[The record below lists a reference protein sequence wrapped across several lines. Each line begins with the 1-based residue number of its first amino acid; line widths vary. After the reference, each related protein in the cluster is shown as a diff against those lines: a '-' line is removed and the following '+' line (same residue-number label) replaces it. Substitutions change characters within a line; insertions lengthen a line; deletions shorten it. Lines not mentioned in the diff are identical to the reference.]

1 MAPSANH
8 WRNLAD
14 FLLAYLLVLATP
26 GPNMLL
32 VGAAAPEGGA
42 GLGGGAA
49 GRLLGAALLLWVEV
63 SVARRPPLDARR
75 LGRGGRAAGF
85 AAGFCT
91 AATNPV
97 SAAFFAAQFLG
108 PLGAGADG
116 GSAAVLA
123 PLAIAAVVLAGLHVG
138 RRRAPGPPG
147 LPPRRLGV
155 AAPGPARRGG
165 RARLHGAVLRRR
177 GAPLAAG
184 QPSRGAIDDAGQTAN
199 DGLPFTWTSRAGTRS
214 PFPGRASRSRGRRQT
229 GGGLRALQQPGRA

>member
-1 MAPSANH
+1 MAPSGNH
-8 WRNLAD
+8 WRDLAD

-32 VGAAAPEGGA
+32 VGAAAALRGAAGALPLCLGVSLGA
-42 GLGGGAA
+42 GALNAALLLLVAAAPDGGTPGLDGAA

-123 PLAIAAVVLAGLHVG
+123 PLSVAAVVLVYM
-138 RRRAPGPPG
+138 
-147 LPPRRLGV
+147 LGV
-155 AAPGPARRGG
+155 AMLLTRPACRRVALEWQ
-165 RARLHGAVLRRR
+165 RPVR
-177 GAPLAAG
+177 LAA
-184 QPSRGAIDDAGQTAN
+184 AV
-199 DGLPFTWTSRAGTRS
+199 
-214 PFPGRASRSRGRRQT
+214 
-229 GGGLRALQQPGRA
+229 ALAFMALSSAAAALL